1 MNILICDD
9 IHSEALQLE
18 EIIKNAGFEAVCTHF
33 DNGADALAYLESGV
47 KVDVCFLDIILP
59 EINP

>member
-18 EIIKNAGFEAVCTHF
+18 EIIKNAGFEAVCTHNEIKNLSYHE
-33 DNGADALAYLESGV
+33 DTAGIKVSTRNLV
-47 KVDVCFLDIILP
+47 KFL
-59 EINP
+59 